1 MSRDRW
7 IALTVA
13 AGLLSLP
20 AAASTSSAAPTT
32 AAKPTVS
39 PVTVSS
45 KPSETAASKPGE
57 TVSSKPSEAPTTK
70 SKTTST
76 AKKTAS
82 SASSD
87 SMTLKADRDGTV
99 FKSLTVEG
107 EDRIR
112 IEFER
117 PPIELELNPEKAPGL
132 EWGSARDVLDRSI
145 PDFGAPFVAQSARES
160 SPFVARPWLGE
171 FTGDAVARFR
181 PQVDGVERW
190 KLTVANARGEAI
202 TTFQGRGNPPDEIVW
217 DGRTSQ
223 GEPAT
228 PGLRYSYVFEAFDRA
243 GNKRNF
249 VGEGFQLTAYRLST
263 PSGPVLVCA
272 GSLLTPP
279 PTTVGMSASVPA
291 PALSEVATWVN
302 QGGEPNRPIRVAIT
316 ARNADAGNAIAATI
330 MRHLPSLVPG
340 DPSRIQCAVQVQPD
354 APESG
359 AVRFSAPSR

>member
-13 AGLLSLP
+13 AGILSLP
-20 AAASTSSAAPTT
+20 AAAPTHAAPT
-32 AAKPTVS
+32 P
-39 PVTVSS
+39 
-45 KPSETAASKPGE
+45 
-57 TVSSKPSEAPTTK
+57 
-70 SKTTST
+70 
-76 AKKTAS
+76 S
-82 SASSD
+82 SANKKMNGSAARD

-117 PPIELELNPEKAPGL
+117 PPIQLALDPEKAPGL

-145 PDFGAPFVAQSARES
+145 PDFAAPFVSQSARET

-171 FTGDAVARFR
+171 FSGDAVARFR
-181 PQVDGVERW
+181 PQVEGVERW

-202 TTFQGRGNPPDEIVW
+202 TTFQGRGDPPEEIVW
-217 DGRTSQ
+217 DGRTAQ

-249 VGEGFQLTAYRLST
+249 VGEGFQLTAYRMTTRST
-263 PSGPVLVCA
+263 A
-272 GSLLTPP
+272 
-279 PTTVGMSASVPA
+279 
-291 PALSEVATWVN
+291 
-302 QGGEPNRPIRVAIT
+302 
-316 ARNADAGNAIAATI
+316 
-330 MRHLPSLVPG
+330 
-340 DPSRIQCAVQVQPD
+340 
-354 APESG
+354 
-359 AVRFSAPSR
+359 